1 MGAAFLPPR
10 FFLVRSGAPPDYS
23 RQVEASTETEL
34 TAYLQAGDLRGAGTW
49 LVERHAHEVVGLCR
63 AMVHDPHLAE
73 DLAQEVFGRAFSG
86 LGRFRG
92 EASPRT
98 WLLTIAR
105 NRCIDHLRAAQR
117 DPWKGAPPDT
127 GGDPDLH
134 PDDRPLAHDLIAR
147 RAEVASALR
156 QLTEGERALVVL
168 RFRHG
173 LEYSELALVFGLK
186 EGTVRMRMSRALS
199 RMRRALQPTMLEVTP
214 VRAMRAVEAEDHELL
229 AADEDLDAAE
239 LDLLAESA
247 AEAPPAAE
255 LDQLAEDAAEAPP
268 APAAATVPARRRSAS
283 LLGRLLGRRAESAP
297 PAPHPLVAVLGLLD
311 PGVPGS
317 LRDRLIELTRQ
328 L

>member
-1 MGAAFLPPR
+1 MT
-10 FFLVRSGAPPDYS
+10 RSGLS
-23 RQVEASTETEL
+23 SSICRVEPTPQTTEL
-34 TAYLQAGDLRGAGTW
+34 AAYLQAGDLRGAGTW

-63 AMVHDPHLAE
+63 AMVHDAHLAE
-73 DLAQEVFGRAFSG
+73 DLAQEVFGRAFTGLSG
-86 LGRFRG
+86 FRG

-117 DPWKGAPPDT
+117 DPWRGAPADT
-127 GGDPDLH
+127 GDDPDLH

-173 LEYSELALVFGLK
+173 LEYGELALVFGLK

-229 AADEDLDAAE
+229 AADEDREAAE
-239 LDLLAESA
+239 LAQPAQSA
-247 AEAPPAAE
+247 ALSPPAA
-255 LDQLAEDAAEAPP
+255 AAPI
-268 APAAATVPARRRSAS
+268 RQRSSS
-283 LLGRLLGRRAESAP
+283 LLGRLLGRRAESAEESP

-311 PGVPGS
+311 PGVTGS
-317 LRDRLIELTRQ
+317 LRDRLIVLTRQ